1 MSAWIEIIDDKEF
14 WCYCLVAPFAG
25 AWIEIM
31 EIPKTEAPNFVAPFA
46 GAWIEMVLRER
57 IR

>member
-1 MSAWIEIIDDKEF
+1 M
-14 WCYCLVAPFAG
+14 VAPFAG